1 MNFKTNY
8 SYSFLSTQGREFT
21 PAYYVSSWQQSAATQ
36 LKKNK
41 TTMPVIYKS
50 FQSVLA
56 NKEGKKL
63 FYPRVVLTGNVD
75 TEQVAKEIAEL
86 SSLSTGDSKNV
97 IDNLVTVMTRH
108 LQSSE
113 SVTLD
118 GLGTFRLTMKST
130 MNGVED
136 PLKVSATQ
144 STLRVR
150 FLPTSKRN
158 LDHTVSTRSL
168 VTGVKCVRFDLQD
181 TAGSGGNDGGSGGN
195 DGDQGENPLG

>member
-1 MNFKTNY
+1 
-8 SYSFLSTQGREFT
+8 
-21 PAYYVSSWQQSAATQ
+21 
-36 LKKNK
+36 
-41 TTMPVIYKS
+41 MPVIYKS

-130 MNGVED
+130 MNGVEG

-181 TAGSGGNDGGSGGN
+181 TAGSGGNDGGGSDGGS
-195 DGDQGENPLG
+195 DGDQGNNPLG

>member
-1 MNFKTNY
+1 
-8 SYSFLSTQGREFT
+8 
-21 PAYYVSSWQQSAATQ
+21 
-36 LKKNK
+36 
-41 TTMPVIYKS
+41 MPVIYKS

-195 DGDQGENPLG
+195 DGDQDENRWDKAIYDLTIYDVRLKFVLLNNRAYAGIYDTKSNRTS

>member
-1 MNFKTNY
+1 
-8 SYSFLSTQGREFT
+8 
-21 PAYYVSSWQQSAATQ
+21 
-36 LKKNK
+36 
-41 TTMPVIYKS
+41 MPVLYS
-50 FQSVLA
+50 VRQSTIA

-63 FYPRVVLTGNVD
+63 YHPQVKTTGVVSLDLLAEEV
-75 TEQVAKEIAEL
+75 AEL
-86 SSLSTGDSKNV
+86 SSLSTGDVKNS

-181 TAGSGGNDGGSGGN
+181 TAGSGGNDGGGSDGGS
-195 DGDQGENPLG
+195 DGDQGNNPLG

>member
-1 MNFKTNY
+1 M
-8 SYSFLSTQGREFT
+8 
-21 PAYYVSSWQQSAATQ
+21 
-36 LKKNK
+36 
-41 TTMPVIYKS
+41 
-50 FQSVLA
+50 
-56 NKEGKKL
+56 
-63 FYPRVVLTGNVD
+63 
-75 TEQVAKEIAEL
+75 

-195 DGDQGENPLG
+195 DGDQGENPLGIRPFTI

>member
-1 MNFKTNY
+1 M
-8 SYSFLSTQGREFT
+8 
-21 PAYYVSSWQQSAATQ
+21 
-36 LKKNK
+36 
-41 TTMPVIYKS
+41 
-50 FQSVLA
+50 
-56 NKEGKKL
+56 
-63 FYPRVVLTGNVD
+63 LTGNVD

-136 PLKVSATQ
+136 PLKVSDQ
-144 STLRVR
+144 PSSSDIRR
-150 FLPTSKRN
+150 FN
-158 LDHTVSTRSL
+158 RS
-168 VTGVKCVRFDLQD
+168 GCRSGICPVKMEYRAKQHGRL
-181 TAGSGGNDGGSGGN
+181 
-195 DGDQGENPLG
+195 

>member
-1 MNFKTNY
+1 
-8 SYSFLSTQGREFT
+8 
-21 PAYYVSSWQQSAATQ
+21 
-36 LKKNK
+36 
-41 TTMPVIYKS
+41 MPVIYKS

-168 VTGVKCVRFDLQD
+168 VTGVKIRWDKAIYDLTIYDVRLKFVLLNNRAYAGIYD
-181 TAGSGGNDGGSGGN
+181 TKSNRTS
-195 DGDQGENPLG
+195 

>member
-1 MNFKTNY
+1 
-8 SYSFLSTQGREFT
+8 
-21 PAYYVSSWQQSAATQ
+21 
-36 LKKNK
+36 
-41 TTMPVIYKS
+41 MPVIYKS

-136 PLKVSATQ
+136 PLNVSATQ

-168 VTGVKCVRFDLQD
+168 VTGVKCCASTFRTRQVRAATTVARAVTTVTKVKIRWDKAIYDLTIYDVRLKFVLLNNRAYAGIYD
-181 TAGSGGNDGGSGGN
+181 TKSNRTS
-195 DGDQGENPLG
+195 

>member
-1 MNFKTNY
+1 
-8 SYSFLSTQGREFT
+8 
-21 PAYYVSSWQQSAATQ
+21 
-36 LKKNK
+36 
-41 TTMPVIYKS
+41 MPVIYKS

-181 TAGSGGNDGGSGGN
+181 TAGSGGNDDGGSDGGS
-195 DGDQGENPLG
+195 DGDQGNNPLQGICTNPHTGSQVIPRWCSNPISAAYSICAGLPPNN

>member
-1 MNFKTNY
+1 
-8 SYSFLSTQGREFT
+8 
-21 PAYYVSSWQQSAATQ
+21 
-36 LKKNK
+36 
-41 TTMPVIYKS
+41 MPVIYKS

-113 SVTLD
+113 SVSGYFPPYDEVHHERCGRPSEGIGYPVHT
-118 GLGTFRLTMKST
+118 T
-130 MNGVED
+130 
-136 PLKVSATQ
+136 SAF
-144 STLRVR
+144 SA
-150 FLPTSKRN
+150 
-158 LDHTVSTRSL
+158 H
-168 VTGVKCVRFDLQD
+168 LQ
-181 TAGSGGNDGGSGGN
+181 A
-195 DGDQGENPLG
+195 

>member
-1 MNFKTNY
+1 
-8 SYSFLSTQGREFT
+8 
-21 PAYYVSSWQQSAATQ
+21 
-36 LKKNK
+36 
-41 TTMPVIYKS
+41 MPVIYKS

-130 MNGVED
+130 MNRCGRPSEGVGY
-136 PLKVSATQ
+136 PVHTTSAF
-144 STLRVR
+144 SA
-150 FLPTSKRN
+150 
-158 LDHTVSTRSL
+158 H
-168 VTGVKCVRFDLQD
+168 LQ
-181 TAGSGGNDGGSGGN
+181 A
-195 DGDQGENPLG
+195 

>member
-1 MNFKTNY
+1 
-8 SYSFLSTQGREFT
+8 
-21 PAYYVSSWQQSAATQ
+21 
-36 LKKNK
+36 
-41 TTMPVIYKS
+41 MPVIYKS

-118 GLGTFRLTMKST
+118 GLGTFRLTMKSDHERCGRPSE
-130 MNGVED
+130 GVGY
-136 PLKVSATQ
+136 PVHTTSAF
-144 STLRVR
+144 SA
-150 FLPTSKRN
+150 
-158 LDHTVSTRSL
+158 H
-168 VTGVKCVRFDLQD
+168 LQ
-181 TAGSGGNDGGSGGN
+181 A
-195 DGDQGENPLG
+195 

>member
-1 MNFKTNY
+1 
-8 SYSFLSTQGREFT
+8 
-21 PAYYVSSWQQSAATQ
+21 
-36 LKKNK
+36 
-41 TTMPVIYKS
+41 MPVIYKS

-158 LDHTVSTRSL
+158 RAATTVARA
-168 VTGVKCVRFDLQD
+168 VTTVTKVKIRWDKAIYDLTIYDVRLKFVLLNNRAYAGIYD
-181 TAGSGGNDGGSGGN
+181 TKSNRTS
-195 DGDQGENPLG
+195 

>member
-1 MNFKTNY
+1 
-8 SYSFLSTQGREFT
+8 
-21 PAYYVSSWQQSAATQ
+21 
-36 LKKNK
+36 
-41 TTMPVIYKS
+41 MPVIYKS

-118 GLGTFRLTMKST
+118 GLGTFRHEVHHERCGRPSE
-130 MNGVED
+130 GVGY
-136 PLKVSATQ
+136 PVHTTSAF
-144 STLRVR
+144 SA
-150 FLPTSKRN
+150 
-158 LDHTVSTRSL
+158 H
-168 VTGVKCVRFDLQD
+168 LQ
-181 TAGSGGNDGGSGGN
+181 A
-195 DGDQGENPLG
+195 